1 MINNNIKIED
11 TNSSAIRILKGL
23 IISFIITLLS
33 ILIFSII
40 LTYSDISEKIIPIVI
55 IILTFIS
62 ILIGTIIGV
71 RKISKNGMLNGAIIG
86 GMYVLLL
93 YLISSLLNT
102 GFAFNTYTILMVIAG
117 IVSGIIG
124 GIIGV
129 NT

>member
-1 MINNNIKIED
+1 MINNNIKIEN

-23 IISFIITLLS
+23 MISFILTLIS

-40 LTYSDISEKIIPIVI
+40 LTYSNISEKIIPIVI

-86 GMYVLLL
+86 GTYVILL
-93 YLISSLLNT
+93 YFISSLLNT
-102 GFAFNTYTILMVIAG
+102 GFAFNTYTILMIMAG
-117 IVSGIIG
+117 IISGIIG
-124 GIIGV
+124 GIIGI

>member
-1 MINNNIKIED
+1 MTNNNIKIEN
-11 TNSSAIRILKGL
+11 TNSSLIQILKGL
-23 IISFIITLLS
+23 IISLLITLIS
-33 ILIFSII
+33 IFIFSII
-40 LTYSDISEKIIPIVI
+40 LTYSNMSEKIIPIVI

-62 ILIGTIIGV
+62 ILIGTIIVV
-71 RKISKNGMLNGAIIG
+71 RKIKKKGMLNGAIIG
-86 GMYVLLL
+86 GTYVILL

-102 GFAFNTYTILMVIAG
+102 GFAFNTYTILMIIAG

>member
-1 MINNNIKIED
+1 MTNNNIKIEN
-11 TNSSAIRILKGL
+11 TNSSLIQILKGL
-23 IISFIITLLS
+23 IISLLITLIS
-33 ILIFSII
+33 IFIFSII
-40 LTYSDISEKIIPIVI
+40 LTYSNMSEKIIPIVI

-62 ILIGTIIGV
+62 ILIGTIIVV
-71 RKISKNGMLNGAIIG
+71 RKIKKKGMLNGAVIG
-86 GMYVLLL
+86 GTYVILL

-102 GFAFNTYTILMVIAG
+102 GFAFNTYTILMIIAG

>member
-1 MINNNIKIED
+1 MINNNIKIEN
-11 TNSSAIRILKGL
+11 TNNSAIRILKGV
-23 IISFIITLLS
+23 IISFVVTLVS
-33 ILIFSII
+33 IFIFSII
-40 LTYSDISEKIIPIVI
+40 LTYSNISEKIIPIVI

-86 GMYVLLL
+86 GVYVVLL
-93 YLISSLLNT
+93 YFISSLLNT
-102 GFAFNTYTILMVIAG
+102 GFALNTYTIVMIIAG

-124 GIIGV
+124 GIIGI

>member
-1 MINNNIKIED
+1 MINNNIKIEN
-11 TNSSAIRILKGL
+11 TNNSAIRILKGL
-23 IISFIITLLS
+23 IISFVVTLVS
-33 ILIFSII
+33 IFIFSII
-40 LTYSDISEKIIPIVI
+40 LTYSNISEKIIPIVI

-86 GMYVLLL
+86 GVYVVLL
-93 YLISSLLNT
+93 YFISSLLNT
-102 GFAFNTYTILMVIAG
+102 GFALNTYTIVMIIAG

-124 GIIGV
+124 GIIGI